1 MADSLKQCFG
11 FGELTHGKR
20 SGVLTEADPRIVE
33 LGALLSTQ
41 AHKQRGGAEDRRLTI
56 ADSTGVGASDLC
68 IAEAAYAALAPGALP
83 KGPPMAHR
91 WKVARPRSRM

>member
-1 MADSLKQCFG
+1 M
-11 FGELTHGKR
+11 
-20 SGVLTEADPRIVE
+20 
-33 LGALLSTQ
+33 LSTQ

-91 WKVARPRSRM
+91 WKEARPRSRM